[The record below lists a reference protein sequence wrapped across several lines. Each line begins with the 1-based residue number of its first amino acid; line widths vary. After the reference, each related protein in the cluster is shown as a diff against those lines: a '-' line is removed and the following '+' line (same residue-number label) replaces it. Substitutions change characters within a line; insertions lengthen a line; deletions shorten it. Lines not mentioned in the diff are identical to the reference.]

1 MTVLTGLANL
11 YAGGYDISGDVAAI
25 SGANGGPNLLDAST
39 IDTVGFKRIA
49 GRFDGSLAASVLYNP
64 TGAHIPLSA
73 LPTTLVPLML
83 ALPGTTA
90 GDYAAMLVGKYV
102 DYAPAFSNDLA
113 VAFAVQAQAS
123 EGFPLEWGSM
133 ITAGKRTDGS
143 ATASGTGIDLGV
155 PAGVAAVTITS
166 SSIAS
171 PTVITTAAPHL
182 LQTGDSVVISG
193 HTSVTPALDGSYTV
207 TVTGASTFTVPVNVS
222 NDGVGGTVQRT
233 SRRGWA
239 AQNQTFS
246 VAGTS
251 ATVTVQDSHEAVA
264 GSFANLTGGAFAAVN
279 AGSVGA
285 ERIASTTGIIK
296 RYVRVKTTGTFSSA
310 IFASAIWVAVG

>member
-25 SGANGGPNLLDAST
+25 SGANGGPNLLDTST

-155 PAGVAAVTITS
+155 PAGVATTAITS
-166 SSIAS
+166 SSVAS
-171 PTVITTAAPHL
+171 PTVVTSTTHG
-182 LQTGDSVVISG
+182 LQTGDSILIAG
-193 HTSVTPALDGSYTV
+193 HTSTPTINGEHTV
-207 TVTGASTFTVPVNVS
+207 TVTGANTFTIPVNVT
-222 NDGVGGTVQRT
+222 VGGGATGTVQRT